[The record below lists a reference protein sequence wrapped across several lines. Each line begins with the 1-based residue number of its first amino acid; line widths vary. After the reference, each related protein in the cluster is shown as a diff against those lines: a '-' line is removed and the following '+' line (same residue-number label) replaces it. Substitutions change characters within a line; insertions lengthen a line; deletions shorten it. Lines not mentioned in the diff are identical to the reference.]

1 MTMKPAARKVLLTML
16 FAAAAFG
23 FGTSREGHAQFCG
36 AFGGGGFDGG
46 SGGLGFGFVL
56 GGFSQ
61 VPKPQSF
68 LNGKAL
74 IDAGRDTRVP
84 SRVVYAN
91 NSNSY
96 INQIRDTGFAERF
109 RAAPRGSSHSRSAQ
123 PPTHSSPGASRTA
136 VNVEKQLPSLTL
148 ASFYEST
155 GQIVWP
161 ANSPAVVELKEKR
174 TAFDQASQLVLAET
188 KNNGVASVA
197 TLSDARQKLLD
208 YGRPALQYVRTH
220 ETPRV
225 ANEFHHFLLSL
236 YGSLGQADHPTATA
250 AAMPVGPSARLAW

>member
-1 MTMKPAARKVLLTML
+1 MSMKPAARKVPLTML
-16 FAAAAFG
+16 FAAVAFG
-23 FGTSREGHAQFCG
+23 FGASREGHAQFG
-36 AFGGGGFDGG
+36 GTFGGGGFDGG
-46 SGGLGFGFVL
+46 VGGLGFGFVL

-68 LNGKAL
+68 LNDKAL

-96 INQIRDTGFAERF
+96 ISQIRDTGFAVRYH
-109 RAAPRGSSHSRSAQ
+109 AASRGSSHSRSAQ
-123 PPTHSSPGASRTA
+123 PGTHSSPGVNRTA
-136 VNVEKQLPSLTL
+136 VQVGKQSPSLSL
-148 ASFYEST
+148 ASFCEST
-155 GQIVWP
+155 GKIVWP
-161 ANSPAVVELKEKR
+161 DNSPAVGELKEKR
-174 TAFDQASQLVLAET
+174 TAFDQASQLALAET

-197 TLSDARQKLLD
+197 TLSDSRQKLLD

-225 ANEFHHFLLSL
+225 ADEFHHFLLSL
-236 YGSLGQADHPTATA
+236 YGSLGHADRPTATA
-250 AAMPVGPSARLAW
+250 AGMPVDPAARPPS